1 MTGKSFQ
8 SADSVWDA
16 WGAEVGVE
24 VRVGAGVIGEYF
36 LGFCVVVG
44 KDATA
49 SAGNICVGAP
59 TGMLMEVGFVSPV
72 QAVIKKQTNK
82 IRINRRFIAFK
93 YSGGKLIIDE
103 ILCYTRS
110 MAYQG
115 LLHKYGTLLDLP
127 LYTSASAVSL
137 LEGNTPLIKADNL
150 ARQLGGEFELFIKYE
165 GLNPT
170 GSFKDRGMTAA
181 VSEALGRGATTVICA
196 STGNTAASAA
206 AYAARAG
213 MKSIVLIPQGKV
225 AAGKLAGAIA
235 YGAQVIQIDGS
246 FDDALTM
253 VIEITNKHP
262 ICLVNSINPYR
273 IEGQKTS
280 AFEICDVLDSA
291 PDWLCLPVG
300 NAGNITSYWAGFK
313 QYNQMKSTGLPQ
325 VLGVQAAGSAP
336 LVLGH
341 PIENP
346 ETVATAIRIGKPA
359 RGEQALQA
367 AEESKGRIIAAT
379 DDQILEMQKT
389 LARLEGIWVEP
400 ASAAGLAGLAIEI
413 ANGTLNP
420 KGKRVVAICTGH
432 GLKDPEIITKDM
444 QKPSIVPP
452 KLEALEEV
460 ILA

>member
-1 MTGKSFQ
+1 MT
-8 SADSVWDA
+8 
-16 WGAEVGVE
+16 
-24 VRVGAGVIGEYF
+24 
-36 LGFCVVVG
+36 
-44 KDATA
+44 
-49 SAGNICVGAP
+49 
-59 TGMLMEVGFVSPV
+59 
-72 QAVIKKQTNK
+72 
-82 IRINRRFIAFK
+82 
-93 YSGGKLIIDE
+93 
-103 ILCYTRS
+103 
-110 MAYQG
+110 YQG
-115 LLHKYGTLLDLP
+115 LLHKYGHLLDLP
-127 LYTSASAVSL
+127 PHTQVVSL
-137 LEGNTPLIKADNL
+137 LEGETPLIKADHL
-150 ARQLGGEFELFIKYE
+150 ADQLGGGFELYIKYE

-181 VSEALGRGATTVICA
+181 VGEALGRGATTVICA

-253 VIEITNKHP
+253 VVEITNKHP

-280 AFEICDVLDSA
+280 AFEICDVLHSA

-313 QYNQMKSTGLPQ
+313 QYNELRLTGLPQ
-325 VLGVQAAGSAP
+325 VLGVQAAGAAP

-341 PIENP
+341 AVEHP

-367 AEESKGRIIAAT
+367 AEESKGRIIAA
-379 DDQILEMQKT
+379 DDEQILNMQKT

-400 ASAAGLAGLAIEI
+400 ASAAGLAGLAMEI
-413 ANGTLNP
+413 TSGTLDVQ
-420 KGKRVVAICTGH
+420 GKRIVAICTGH
-432 GLKDPEIITKDM
+432 GLKDPDIITRDM
-444 QKPSIVPP
+444 QKPMIVPP
-452 KLEALEEV
+452 RLEALEEV
-460 ILA
+460 ILE